1 MSDFLCLHDPGII
14 LDEAEIL
21 LNVLLEKPNTS
32 HSFWL
37 DDVGQL
43 AETQTWGWEIKG
55 ARL

>member
-21 LNVLLEKPNTS
+21 LNVLLEKPNRS